1 MTARAV
7 SSFLLP
13 SRIPFVCLSV
23 WRTAKLQQR
32 LPNHGEHKLL
42 PHQHAPPS
50 SDSDEILR
58 TGVGLSPEVEIHSG
72 HIPICLCLC
81 SGTPAPKPARSAG
94 IVSSDIAG
102 LLPPDCQMNHW
113 KHHQLF
119 LRFRKAACSSR
130 NLPGIGNRTGFVLR
144 IPSFSGRK
152 SRPIAKASDFRQ
164 RLLLF
169 LFILHFLSLSSIMF
183 VSPNRFLPFHSV
195 APSIDSIKW
204 KNVVK
209 YAHICKT

>member
-42 PHQHAPPS
+42 PHQHDLPS
-50 SDSDEILR
+50 SDSDERLQSDA
-58 TGVGLSPEVEIHSG
+58 GLSPAAEIHSG
-72 HIPICLCLC
+72 HIPICPCQC
-81 SGTPAPKPARSAG
+81 SGTPAPKPVRSSG
-94 IVSSDIAG
+94 IVSSDSAG

-152 SRPIAKASDFRQ
+152 SGPIVKASDFRQ

-169 LFILHFLSLSSIMF
+169 LFILHFFVLKQHIFCFSESIPPVPLRCAISRQHKMEKCGKI
-183 VSPNRFLPFHSV
+183 RT
-195 APSIDSIKW
+195 
-204 KNVVK
+204 
-209 YAHICKT
+209 YM